1 MTRRAET
8 LERRLTWYSQA
19 LSFSGIGTWDWEAA
33 TNRWTWSDNLF
44 RIRGFEQGRD
54 IPAGDMF
61 YARVHP
67 DDRDRLLA
75 AEKAC
80 MANVAPLSV
89 EYRFILPGGRER
101 WMREIGNVTLDDQGQ
116 VIAMSGVVMDI
127 TEERQAKDRIAHR
140 SHHDDLTGLPNRAY
154 LMTVLDDV
162 VAKAARTGGRFALA
176 FVDLNDF
183 KPVNDQH
190 GHRIGDLVL
199 QRLAKRLG
207 RAMRPEDFVGRL
219 GGDEFVVIMPRLPGS
234 AQDMAA
240 VVRRVA
246 EQVFTP
252 MAVDG
257 IEVAVG
263 ASIGLSLYPEAATT
277 PAELIATADQA
288 MYRAKAAAGG
298 SAVTLHLYESDE
310 GGNQ

>member
-1 MTRRAET
+1 M

-33 TNRWTWSDNLF
+33 TNRWTWSDDVF
-44 RIRGFEQGRD
+44 RIRGFDPAHD

-67 DDRDRLLA
+67 EDRARLLA

-80 MANVAPLSV
+80 MANIAPLSV
-89 EYRFILPGGRER
+89 EYRFILPDGRER
-101 WMREIGNVTLDDQGQ
+101 WMREIGNVTLDDQGR
-116 VIAMSGVVMDI
+116 VTGMSGVVMDI

-154 LMTVLDDV
+154 LMTVLEEA
-162 VAKAARTGGRFALA
+162 VAKADRTGNRFALA
-176 FVDLNDF
+176 FLDLNGF
-183 KPVNDQH
+183 KPVNDRY

-219 GGDEFVVIMPRLPGS
+219 GGDEFVVIMPRLPGTP
-234 AQDMAA
+234 QDMAA

-252 MAVDG
+252 MTVEG

-288 MYRAKAAAGG
+288 MYRAKAEAAGG
-298 SAVTLHLYESDE
+298 AVALHLFEPDR
-310 GGNQ
+310 GNQ